1 MTSAR
6 PKGWTPT
13 PFIMEELEPRL
24 LLSADAAG
32 GLVVTDTPEPP
43 LPAPETAGGAATELV
58 IIDPATP
65 DYQALVEDLAEHI
78 GGQVEVVVLDPGADG
93 IGQITDLLRNRQD
106 VAAIHIVSH
115 GAEGRLELGGSRLD
129 AATLETRSTEL
140 RAWGQALDEDGDIL
154 IYGCSLAGDAEGQA
168 LAARLADLTGADVA
182 ASTDL
187 TGRGGDWD
195 LEYRTGDIESSVA
208 FSETLQAT
216 WSGTLSS
223 VPYVVNNTGSTA
235 LEGGTDT
242 ITRSELLYATSHGSG
257 DIIYSV
263 TSGPANGQLELTT
276 NPGVAINSF
285 TQTDIDNNRLVYVH
299 DGSSSPTSDS
309 FTFDVRRQWGG
320 GTNYNETFSFT
331 ITPVNDAPVV
341 NDQGF
346 SVDENSANGTVVG
359 TVSASD
365 EDGDALSYS
374 IDAGD
379 PGNAFSINSSTG
391 EIIVNDG
398 SQLDF
403 ESQSSYALTVT
414 VDDGNGGTDTATA
427 TINLND
433 VNDAPVVND
442 QSFAVDENS
451 ANGTVVG
458 TVSASDQDGDT
469 LSYSITAGDPGGAFS
484 IDTATGQITVADGTQ
499 LDFESQ
505 ASYNLT
511 IQVQDNGTGTLTD
524 TATVT
529 INLNDVN
536 DAPVVNDQSFS
547 VDENSANGTLVGT
560 VSASDEDGDTLS
572 YSITAGDPGGAFSI
586 DAATGQITVAD
597 GTQLDF
603 ESQASYSLTVQVQ
616 DSGTGNLTDTATV
629 TIDLNDVNEAPVI
642 NDQTLSME
650 VGSTIVGTPFAE
662 DPDGNTLT
670 YSIVANDSHS
680 PADFAIDSATGEITV
695 NSDSYLL
702 VNTTHTLTVQVQD
715 NGTGNLTD
723 SAVITVNVRPGSNAP
738 TIDAVTSL
746 LDPVPED
753 SANGTQVAD
762 VDASDIDGDTVTYN
776 ITAGN
781 TGNAFAIDPATG
793 VISVNDSAALDF
805 ETQSNYSL
813 TVEASDGALTDTT
826 TVNIN
831 IGDVND
837 APVVNDQTFAVDENS
852 ANGTSVGT
860 VVADDQ
866 DGDTLSYSIL
876 PGTPFAIDSATG
888 QITVADGSQLDF
900 ESQSSYS
907 LTVTVDDGNGGT
919 DTATVTINLNDLND
933 APVVNDQSF
942 AVDENAANGTS
953 VGTVIASDQ
962 DGDTLSYS
970 ILPGSPFAIDSATGE
985 ITVADGSQ
993 LDFEAQASYSLTV
1006 QVQDNGTGTLTDTA
1020 TVTINLNDVNDAPV
1034 VNDQSFAV
1042 DENSANG
1049 TVVGTI
1055 SASDQDGD
1063 TLSYSII
1070 AGDPNG
1076 AFAIDSATGEI
1087 TVADGAQLDF
1097 ESQASYSLTVQ
1108 VQDNGTGTLT
1118 DTATVTIDLN
1128 DVNDAPVVNDQSFA
1142 VEENSP
1148 NGTVVGTVTASDQ
1161 DGDTLSYSI
1170 LTGNDASEFAIDPGT
1185 GVITIADSSG
1195 LDYETHSTLELVI
1208 QVTDN
1213 GTGNA
1218 VGQGIVTIN
1227 LNDVNEAPV
1236 ATDQTFTVNGQPV
1249 AGANVGAVVAT
1260 DPESSTLNYAIVGG
1274 NDSGAFAID
1283 PATGQITIA
1292 DATALETGSPTSYTL
1307 QVQISDSGAL
1317 TTTANVTIA
1326 VDFAPDPELGLQLP
1340 ELEDGLPPS
1349 PLTAGTEPAIQTE
1362 EANSNGG
1369 RQPPLNLLLPALEG
1383 SLHFRGGSPITEAGL
1398 HPGPILDFNE
1408 LQEMH
1413 EKLATE
1419 PGADHSLGGEE
1430 HPGAPAAGGMAV
1442 AGNMAPESF
1451 DPSVFW
1457 EALDRMNQDLSDPEA
1472 AGAPVVLAMTRGV
1485 VWSLSAGFVAWMLRA
1500 GSLLTTLLSSVPM
1513 WKWFDPLPVLAL
1525 SRKERA
1531 EETRRRRRELER
1543 EAREYAT
1550 AARVLDQSREGR

>member
-43 LPAPETAGGAATELV
+43 LPAPETAGGTATELV

-65 DYQALVEDLAEHI
+65 DYQALVADLAERT

-93 IGQITDLLRNRQD
+93 IGQITNLLRNRQD

-129 AATLETRSTEL
+129 AASLEARSAEL

-168 LAARLADLTGADVA
+168 LAARLADLTGADLA

-195 LEYRTGDIESSVA
+195 LEYRTGDIESSIA
-208 FSETLQAT
+208 FSDTLQAT

-276 NPGVAINSF
+276 NPGVAVNSF

-309 FTFDVRRQWGG
+309 FTFDVRRRWEG

-346 SVDENSANGTVVG
+346 SVDENAANGTVVG

-414 VDDGNGGTDTATA
+414 VDDGNGGTDTATV

-433 VNDAPVVND
+433 VNDAPVIND

-616 DSGTGNLTDTATV
+616 DNGTGTLTDTATITV
-629 TIDLNDVNEAPVI
+629 NLNDINEAPVI
-642 NDQTLSME
+642 NDQSLS
-650 VGSTIVGTPFAE
+650 VAAGSANGTVVGTPFAE
-662 DPDGNTLT
+662 DPDGDTLT
-670 YSIVANDSHS
+670 YSIIADDGHA
-680 PADFAIDSATGEITV
+680 PTDFAIDPTTGQITI
-695 NSDSYLL
+695 ND
-702 VNTTHTLTVQVQD
+702 NTNLGAAGSSHTVTVQVD
-715 NGTGNLTD
+715 DGSTLTD
-723 SAVITVNVRPGSNAP
+723 TAIITVNVTAGSNAP
-738 TIDAVTSL
+738 TIDAVTPL

-753 SANGTQVAD
+753 SASGTQVAD
-762 VDASDIDGDTVTYN
+762 VDASDLDGDTVTYS

-793 VISVNDSAALDF
+793 IISVNDSAALDF
-805 ETQSNYSL
+805 ETQSGYSL
-813 TVEASDGALTDTT
+813 TVETSDGALLSTT
-826 TVNIN
+826 TVNVN
-831 IGDVND
+831 IGDVNE
-837 APVVNDQTFAVDENS
+837 APVVNDQSFAVDENS

-866 DGDTLSYSIL
+866 DGDTLSYSITS
-876 PGTPFAIDSATG
+876 GNGSGAFAIDSTTG
-888 QITVADGSQLDF
+888 EITVADGTQLDF
-900 ESQSSYS
+900 ESQSSYA
-907 LTVTVDDGNGGT
+907 LNVTVDDGNGG
-919 DTATVTINLNDLND
+919 
-933 APVVNDQSF
+933 
-942 AVDENAANGTS
+942 
-953 VGTVIASDQ
+953 
-962 DGDTLSYS
+962 
-970 ILPGSPFAIDSATGE
+970 
-985 ITVADGSQ
+985 
-993 LDFEAQASYSLTV
+993 
-1006 QVQDNGTGTLTDTA
+1006 TDTA

-1142 VEENSP
+1142 VDENSA
-1148 NGTVVGTVTASDQ
+1148 NGTVVGTVSASDQ

-1195 LDYETHSTLELVI
+1195 LDYETHSSLELVI

-1292 DATALETGSPTSYTL
+1292 DATALETGSPTSYAL
-1307 QVQISDSGAL
+1307 QVRISDSGAL

-1398 HPGPILDFNE
+1398 HPGPILNFNE

-1419 PGADHSLGGEE
+1419 PGADHSFGGEE

-1442 AGNMAPESF
+1442 AGNMALESF

-1550 AARVLDQSREGR
+1550 AARVLDQSRGRR